1 MQVTITRGAALIVTA
16 VVWGAIACGGQTETG
31 DGDGDNEGGTA
42 GASGGSGGGASGSGA
57 SGRGGSGS
65 SGGPTTP
72 LGECKMGTR
81 VPTDP
86 EQPCAWVGNN
96 LCYDTK
102 EAACACICPRD
113 RKSTC
118 ISSLPGGP
126 TDRVLVDCY

>member
-1 MQVTITRGAALIVTA
+1 MQVTITRGAVLVIAA
-16 VVWGAIACGGQTETG
+16 AVWGAIACGGQTETG

-42 GASGGSGGGASGSGA
+42 GAPGGGSGGGS
-57 SGRGGSGS
+57 SGRGGGG

-72 LGECKMGTR
+72 LDECKMGT
-81 VPTDP
+81 PPPSSFD
-86 EQPCAWVGNN
+86 EPCAWVGKN
-96 LCYDTK
+96 LCYETK

-126 TDRVLVDCY
+126 TDRIAVDCY